1 MNYKNGLCLLTFSAL
16 TAVASAQSHP
26 HVLMISIDGMR
37 PDYVTHADEHHLKVP
52 NLRRFMSEG
61 SYAEGV
67 VGVIPTITF
76 PSHTTMIT
84 GVWPAQHGIF
94 ANAKFDPENIGPD
107 EWYWKANENKAET
120 LWQAAKQAG
129 LSTASVSWPVTV
141 DSPWIDWDISEY
153 AQSENVGDKETKNT
167 SHPLD
172 LTAEMNAGIP
182 AGVAPDGD
190 DRKTAWAIG
199 ILNKYKPDFMTV
211 HIGLTD
217 HMQHEHGPFSTEA
230 NAAEEAADGLVGRIM
245 QAELA
250 IDPKATIIVVSD
262 HGFVATNI
270 HVNLS
275 ALLVQNGL
283 IKLQPVPGKK
293 QPKIASWD
301 ASVWETGGSAAIM
314 LRDPNDKDTYNKV
327 YEVLK
332 KAQADPSLGIKRIV
346 LHDEFVKGG
355 GNPGAAFMVDF
366 MPGFSVGRKY
376 TGSLAIPA
384 PNTGAHGY
392 LPDQE
397 PQVRSSFFAIGA
409 HIDKHKNLGI
419 VDMRQIAP
427 TVANLLGASLPDA
440 KQPILAIKR

>member
-1 MNYKNGLCLLTFSAL
+1 
-16 TAVASAQSHP
+16 
-26 HVLMISIDGMR
+26 
-37 PDYVTHADEHHLKVP
+37 
-52 NLRRFMSEG
+52 MSEG

-94 ANAKFDPENIGPD
+94 SNAKFDPENIGPD
-107 EWYWKANENKAET
+107 EWYWKASENKAET

-129 LSTASVSWPVTV
+129 LTTASVSWPVTV

-167 SHPLD
+167 AHPVE

-182 AGVAPDGD
+182 SSVAPDGD

-217 HMQHEHGPFSTEA
+217 HMQHEHGPFSPEA
-230 NAAEEAADGLVGRIM
+230 NAAEEAADGLVGRMM

-250 IDPKATIIVVSD
+250 IDPNATIIVVSD
-262 HGFVATNI
+262 HGFVATET

-283 IKLQPVPGKK
+283 ITLDQGKGRK
-293 QPKIASWD
+293 PKIVSWD
-301 ASVWETGGSAAIM
+301 ASVWETGGSAAII
-314 LRDPNDKDTYNKV
+314 LRNPNDKAISDKV

-332 KAQADPSLGIKRIV
+332 KAEADPSLGIKRIM
-346 LHDEFVKGG
+346 LHDEIERRG

-366 MPGFSVGRKY
+366 KPGFSVGRKY

-384 PNTGAHGY
+384 PSTGAHGY

-397 PQVRSSFFAIGA
+397 PQMHSSFFVIGT
-409 HIDKHKNLGI
+409 HIEKHKDLGI

-427 TVANLLGASLPDA
+427 TVANLLHASLPNA
-440 KQPILAIKR
+440 KQPILAIIKH